1 MSTYPEPDRT
11 HLLDAA
17 AEVLLATV
25 AADRTGVIGYFRE
38 IMAAG
43 RYLYDAQRRYAD
55 NALVQELFNY
65 TESGDGA
72 ADTGVAAVKASS
84 DEQPLTRERLLANL
98 AEVGDLLRD
107 DAEGDQFRLF
117 LFELAQRVARASGR
131 PFGPR
136 VTEDEAAFLAE
147 LKRLLKMPSAT

>member
-1 MSTYPEPDRT
+1 MSTHSQTYSQSDRDR
-11 HLLDAA
+11 LLSAA

-55 NALVQELFNY
+55 NALVQELFSY
-65 TESGDGA
+65 TESGNHA
-72 ADTGVAAVKASS
+72 AETKAGN
-84 DEQPLTRERLLANL
+84 DEVPLTRERLLANL
-98 AEVGDLLRD
+98 AEVGDLLHD
-107 DAEGDQFRLF
+107 DVEADQFKLF

-147 LKRLLKMPSAT
+147 LRRLLKMPSAA